1 MAKRQTRGCRP
12 VRSPSTLG
20 EMSVAQAQDDIGRN
34 ALLLQDMY
42 RAEIRAAT
50 AERELAEIRRKL
62 VTLLSPD
69 QIDAAK
75 VCGVTPEFYAL
86 ECIDLYK
93 AKFFPHMPANLRPL
107 AVLKTSDGQ
116 IGGL

>member
-1 MAKRQTRGCRP
+1 MAKMIKRKPRQPTP
-12 VRSPSTLG
+12 KTKMPT
-20 EMSVAQAQDDIGRN
+20 VAETQGDIGRN

-42 RAEIRAAT
+42 RAEMRAIA

-62 VTLLSPD
+62 VALLNPD
-69 QIDAAK
+69 QIDAAR

-93 AKFFPHMPANLRPL
+93 QTFFPQMPAQLRPL
-107 AVLKTSDGQ
+107 WVLKAQG
-116 IGGL
+116 